1 MELLVDLFGYLSIVV
16 HGLTIL
22 SQSVALGGVLFLVF
36 LARPLRHPVIAAGTA
51 RIAGYA
57 AIALLL
63 SEAATV
69 ALQAA
74 VLADT
79 ADLSLREVLT
89 ADFALAGLVARDPEG
104 RLGKVRLD
112 AKLYRQAE
120 QVLDPRPRE
129 GDLQERQQRGPRRG
143 VGDEVFDLAGDGVAG
158 DDQPVGA
165 VGGPSVAGQVD
176 LGGPGL
182 PGRDFLPCGAA
193 PPS

>member
-36 LARPLRHPVIAAGTA
+36 LARPLNHPVITAGTA
-51 RIAGYA
+51 RIAGIA

-79 ADLSLREVLT
+79 VDLPLRDVLT
-89 ADFALAGLVARDPEG
+89 ADFAIAGLVKTAVAARP
-104 RLGKVRLD
+104 
-112 AKLYRQAE
+112 ASCCW
-120 QVLDPRPRE
+120 P
-129 GDLQERQQRGPRRG
+129 
-143 VGDEVFDLAGDGVAG
+143 
-158 DDQPVGA
+158 
-165 VGGPSVAGQVD
+165 
-176 LGGPGL
+176 
-182 PGRDFLPCGAA
+182 
-193 PPS
+193 